1 MSLQCFDRHTVLSF
15 RERKAYHE
23 YEQNSLQE
31 NQSLL
36 EIFLFFSMS
45 NEKHEIGRFFNEM
58 NK

>member
-23 YEQNSLQE
+23 YERNSLQE

-36 EIFLFFSMS
+36 EIFLFFSICLMKNMKS
-45 NEKHEIGRFFNEM
+45 VDSLMK
-58 NK
+58 